1 MIDQKISAIVV
12 AKNEE
17 NMIADCLDSLSF
29 CDEVIVI
36 DNGSED
42 RTEDIAKRMGA
53 KVFVLET
60 DDFSKLRNFGLK
72 KSKGDW
78 VLYVDADERI
88 SDELKKSIK
97 HLIANS
103 DRVQQLNGY
112 FLKRKNFYLGPSKK
126 NEWPYI
132 EKTQRLFRR
141 SSLKEW
147 EGKLHESPIVI
158 GEIGE
163 IGEGFLLHY
172 THRDLASM
180 LAKTIEWSK
189 IEAELRFAAS
199 HPKVTWWRLFRVM
212 LTVFLDYYIKQ
223 GGWKV
228 GTVGIIESVYQA
240 FSMFIT
246 YARLWEMQNKLKIQN
261 AKVKTAD

>member
-1 MIDQKISAIVV
+1 MIDQKISAIVA

-42 RTEDIAKRMGA
+42 RTVDIAKRVGA
-53 KVFVLET
+53 KAYTLKT
-60 DDFSKLRNFGLK
+60 DDFSELRNYGLAK
-72 KSKGDW
+72 PKGEW
-78 VLYVDADERI
+78 VLYVDADERV
-88 SDELKKSIK
+88 SEDLKQNIK
-97 HLIANS
+97 DLTNIR
-103 DRVQQLNGY
+103 DRVKQLNGY
-112 FLKRKNFYLGPSKK
+112 FLKRKNFYFG
-126 NEWPYI
+126 NYEWPYI
-132 EKTQRLFRR
+132 ERLERLFRR
-141 SSLKEW
+141 DKLKGW
-147 EGKLHESPIVI
+147 KGRLHESPVVI

-212 LTVFLDYYIKQ
+212 LTAFLDYYIKQ

-240 FSMFIT
+240 FSIFVT
-246 YARLWEMQNKLKIQN
+246 YARLWEMQQENLKTQISN
-261 AKVKTAD
+261 VKSTT